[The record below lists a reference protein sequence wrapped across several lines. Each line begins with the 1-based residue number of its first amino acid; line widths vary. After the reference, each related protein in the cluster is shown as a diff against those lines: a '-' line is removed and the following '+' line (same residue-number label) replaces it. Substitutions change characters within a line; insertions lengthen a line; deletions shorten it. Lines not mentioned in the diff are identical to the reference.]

1 MTTATLALPR
11 THHPRFVES
20 CLDFFAGIQDGLRIA
35 RRYHELEA
43 MTADEL
49 AELGLT
55 RKDIAR
61 AAVRSVD

>member
-11 THHPRFVES
+11 TRRPRFVEFVIE
-20 CLDFFAGIQDGLRIA
+20 FFAGVQDGLRIA
-35 RRYHELEA
+35 RRYHELDA